1 MKLKN
6 TYWIILFLT
15 SCVFS
20 FSQNIIPSTTY
31 ARSCYNKHEC
41 YSISN
46 SGLVFFN
53 KENNEL
59 IVQIDFNKFKIG
71 NDTLDEWLIDLSESN
86 FVFKGNLNTNDLLE
100 LSHHN
105 SKPINVNGMI
115 KFNGISKPYS
125 IELTIFEITKDALLF
140 KENSQ
145 DYFDRVNVNM
155 QLAFYPKDFNI
166 HKKHHHYKKS
176 ITIVIYRGYINELK
190 PGMETLI
197 KN

>member
-1 MKLKN
+1 MNIKN
-6 TYWIILFLT
+6 TYLLFLLL
-15 SCVFS
+15 SCSNIS
-20 FSQNIIPSTTY
+20 FSQTIIPSTTY

-59 IVQIDFNKFKIG
+59 IVQIDFNKFKLG
-71 NDTLDEWLIDLSESN
+71 NDTLDEWLVDLSESN
-86 FVFKGNLNTNDLLE
+86 FLFKGNLNTNDLLE

-125 IELTIFEITKDALLF
+125 VELTIFEIPKDALLF

-145 DYFDRVNVNM
+145 DYFDRVNANL

-166 HKKHHHYKKS
+166 DKKNHHYKKS
-176 ITIVIYRGYINELK
+176 ITIAIYRGYINELK